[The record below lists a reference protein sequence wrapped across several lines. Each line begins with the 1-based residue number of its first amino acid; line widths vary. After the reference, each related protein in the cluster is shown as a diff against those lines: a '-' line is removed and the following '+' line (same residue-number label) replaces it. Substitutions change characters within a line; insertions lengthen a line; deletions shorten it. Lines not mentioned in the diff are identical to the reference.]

1 MAKITRRHFLAATG
15 GTLLLSISPIGRAA
29 QKQAEFVAV
38 RVWPAQAYTRITLE
52 SSLPLQ
58 YHQFTLQNPDR
69 VVLDISGA
77 HLNQILKGLP
87 EKVLQRDPYLKNI
100 RVAQYQTNIIRIVLD
115 LKALVD
121 PQVFTLSPIADFQN
135 RLVVDLYPAVVGA
148 DDDPLLLLLQDYRR
162 GKLGQDQKI
171 SGVAVSDDD
180 VLGSKIEDILSQKMT
195 GKPHKEDKSI
205 ATANKRKRRRQ
216 VVVLDPGHG
225 GEDPGAVS
233 KSGLYEKNIVLQ
245 VARLTKK
252 KLESMGY
259 RVYMTR
265 NEDVLIPHSVRRAK
279 ARKLKADVF
288 LSIHA
293 DSFTNPKARGTGVY
307 TRRHSGKGSKTAQ
320 YLAKTQN
327 MSDMIGGV
335 QMVGDPLVD
344 KTLLDLTQTATNK
357 DSLKLGKFVLK
368 ELGKVNKLHKGYVD
382 QANFLV
388 LLAPDVPSIL
398 VETAFLSNP
407 TEEKLLR
414 SQTFRN
420 KLATAISEGVNS
432 YLKSSINNQ

>member
-1 MAKITRRHFLAATG
+1 MAKITRRYFLAATG
-15 GTLLLSISPIGRAA
+15 STLLLSISPIGRAA

-100 RVAQYQTNIIRIVLD
+100 RVAQYQTDIIRIVLD

-121 PQVFTLSPIADFQN
+121 PQVFALSPIANFQN
-135 RLVVDLYPAVVGA
+135 RLVIDLYPAEVGA

-162 GKLGQDQKI
+162 GKLGQSQKI
-171 SGVAVSDDD
+171 SSTVVSDDD
-180 VLGSKIEDILSQKMT
+180 VLGSKIEDILSQKT
-195 GKPHKEDKSI
+195 AGKPPKESKPV
-205 ATANKRKRRRQ
+205 TTTNKRKRRRQ
-216 VVVLDPGHG
+216 IVVLDPGHG

-259 RVYMTR
+259 RVHMTR

-307 TRRHSGKGSKTAQ
+307 TRRHSGQGSKTAQ

-368 ELGKVNKLHKGYVD
+368 ELGKINKLHKGYVD

-432 YLKSSINNQ
+432 YLKSTINN

>member
-1 MAKITRRHFLAATG
+1 MAKITRRYFLAATG
-15 GTLLLSISPIGRAA
+15 STLLLSISPIGRAA

-100 RVAQYQTNIIRIVLD
+100 RVAQYQTDIIRIVLD

-121 PQVFTLSPIADFQN
+121 PQVFALSPIANFQN
-135 RLVVDLYPAVVGA
+135 RLVIDLYPAEVGA

-162 GKLGQDQKI
+162 GKLGQSQKI
-171 SGVAVSDDD
+171 SSTVVSDDD
-180 VLGSKIEDILSQKMT
+180 VLGSKIEDILSQKT
-195 GKPHKEDKSI
+195 AGKPPKESKPVT
-205 ATANKRKRRRQ
+205 TANKRKRRRQ
-216 VVVLDPGHG
+216 IVVLDPGHG

-259 RVYMTR
+259 RVHMTR

-307 TRRHSGKGSKTAQ
+307 TRRHSGQGSKTAQ

-368 ELGKVNKLHKGYVD
+368 ELGKINKLHKGYVD

-432 YLKSSINNQ
+432 YLKSTINN